1 VIAQGPRDQLLWRGC
16 THHLA
21 YRFVRCPASFTTPL
35 SRCIIICNCQATLD
49 GPYIFSSNVPV
60 LDNTAW
66 GFLDLGSGQGCRS
79 RTKYPVK
86 PQLLPCILSG
96 SLQFVCGTSESLMW
110 HGERC
115 RDWLPYH
122 EASCQSTYW
131 DNNPSAHAS
140 KPLRVDIQQEICS
153 ARHKNSGSGVHEM
166 MDASR
171 CLTPPWDA
179 DSC

>member
-1 VIAQGPRDQLLWRGC
+1 
-16 THHLA
+16 
-21 YRFVRCPASFTTPL
+21 
-35 SRCIIICNCQATLD
+35 
-49 GPYIFSSNVPV
+49 
-60 LDNTAW
+60 
-66 GFLDLGSGQGCRS
+66 
-79 RTKYPVK
+79 
-86 PQLLPCILSG
+86 
-96 SLQFVCGTSESLMW
+96 MW

-122 EASCQSTYW
+122 EASCQARHIRVLKTPKSTNW